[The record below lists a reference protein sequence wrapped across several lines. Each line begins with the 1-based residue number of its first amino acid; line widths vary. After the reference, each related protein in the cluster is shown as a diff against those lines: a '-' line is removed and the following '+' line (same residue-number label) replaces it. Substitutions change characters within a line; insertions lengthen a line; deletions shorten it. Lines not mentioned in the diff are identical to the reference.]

1 MAENVAATAK
11 KGGYTG
17 SGLGLLGHSILWS
30 LLITIT
36 LFIGTPWVIASAI
49 RYIFKNTT
57 VDGKKLTFDGTG
69 GQLIGKWL
77 LWILLTIC
85 TIGIYSFWIPKKLI
99 QWIAKHVYIEGSD
112 VPGSWEGGAI
122 MLFLHF
128 LAAGLISGLTLGLL
142 YPVGLKFVIDYIVEK
157 MTLGGGNVTFAGD
170 AMGFLGRWIIWALL
184 SIITLGIYSF
194 WAATHL
200 IDWVAQNSHI

>member
-1 MAENVAATAK
+1 MPKLIIDTIWSKVQTHNVLSGNARKEKTMAENVTATAK

-30 LLITIT
+30 FLIVIT

-57 VDGKKLTFDGTG
+57 VDGRKLTFDGTG

-85 TIGIYSFWIPKKLI
+85 TIAMFLIIP
-99 QWIAKHVYIEGSD
+99 A
-112 VPGSWEGGAI
+112 
-122 MLFLHF
+122 
-128 LAAGLISGLTLGLL
+128 LAYMWG
-142 YPVGLKFVIDYIVEK
+142 V
-157 MTLGGGNVTFAGD
+157 
-170 AMGFLGRWIIWALL
+170 
-184 SIITLGIYSF
+184 
-194 WAATHL
+194 
-200 IDWVAQNSHI
+200 